1 MKLLGFL
8 KRHLGAVVICF
19 ALICGQAYF
28 QLMLPTAMSDIVDVG
43 IQQGGIDS
51 PVPHTIRATALNDL
65 EMFMSESDAAK
76 VDGVYGPAN
85 GNGVRTFIGN
95 QQQASAE
102 GEIAQLIAVPEC
114 VALSLEKGIDASALS
129 LDSGTS
135 MEAPRSPLPATI
147 TLDEVRQLFEAGLIG
162 REELAQ
168 DAQKMMDAMG
178 SVAGSMVD
186 QRAVDYVR
194 AEYEAQG
201 LDLNEIQTNYLGTMA
216 LSMLWLCVGMVLCSV
231 SVSFVAAHTSARVA
245 RELRSELFSK
255 VMDFGPGEVNKFSQA
270 SLITRTTNDV
280 QQVQMTAFVLLRM
293 VMMAPVLAVL
303 ALIQVWSMASGLEWT
318 IGVAVLAIAAVMG
331 TLLGL
336 TMPKFKRMQA
346 LVDRVNLVARD
357 MLDGLMPI
365 RAYGREDFEL
375 ERFGQA
381 NRDLMKTQLFTN
393 SAMAFAMPAIMLVM
407 NLVSLLIVWS
417 GAGAIDAGNLQVGTM
432 IAFISYAM
440 EIVMSFMILAMVLVM
455 LPRAEVS
462 AERIDEVL
470 VCPVAVQSPAQPK
483 ALPASERGVLTFD
496 DVSFTYPDA
505 THPVVEHVSFRT
517 EPGHTTALIGSTGSG
532 KSTLV
537 ALIPRLY
544 DATSGAISLDGV
556 DVRSLELA
564 ELRDRVGYVPQQ
576 GLLFS
581 GTIASNV
588 KFAGDQVSD
597 EDMGWAL
604 DVAQAKDF
612 VDQTEDGV
620 ATAIAQKGSNV
631 SGGQRQRLSIARAL
645 AKDPEVLVFDDSFSA
660 LDYATDAKL
669 RHALADQV
677 KEAAVVIVAQRV
689 ATIMGADEILV
700 LDEGTVCGRGTHED
714 LLRCCPTYLEIATSQ
729 LSLQEL
735 GLTQDEV
742 DAVLGTDESRQ
753 EAAIGQEV
761 HDLASEI
768 ASSETYGS
776 ALEGGE
782 R

>member
-51 PVPHTIRATALNDL
+51 PVPHTIRDTALRDL

-102 GEIAQLIAVPEC
+102 GEIARLIAVPEC

-135 MEAPRSPLPATI
+135 MEAPRSQLPVTI
-147 TLDEVRQLFEAGLIG
+147 TLNEVRQLFEAGLIG
-162 REELAQ
+162 RDELAQ

-216 LSMLWLCVGMVLCSV
+216 LSMFWLCVGMVLCSV

-255 VMDFGPGEVNKFSQA
+255 VMSFGPGEVNQFSQA

-280 QQVQMTAFVLLRM
+280 QQVQMTTFVLLRM

-336 TMPKFKRMQA
+336 TMPKFKHMQV

-470 VCPVAVQSPAQPK
+470 DCPVAVQNPARPK
-483 ALPASERGVLTFD
+483 ALPARERGVLTFD
-496 DVSFTYPDA
+496 DVSFTYPD
-505 THPVVEHVSFRT
+505 VEHVSFRT

-544 DATSGAISLDGV
+544 DATSGSISLDGV

-597 EDMGWAL
+597 EAMSWAL

-612 VDQTEDGV
+612 VDQTEDGT

-669 RHALADQV
+669 RHALADEV

-735 GLTQDEV
+735 GLTQAEV

-768 ASSETYGS
+768 ASSETYES

>member
-28 QLMLPTAMSDIVDVG
+28 QLMLPTAMSGIVDVG

-51 PVPHTIRATALNDL
+51 PVPHTIRDTALRDL

-102 GEIAQLIAVPEC
+102 GEIARLIAVPEC

-135 MEAPRSPLPATI
+135 MEAPRSQLPVTI
-147 TLDEVRQLFEAGLIG
+147 TLNEVRQLFEAGLIG
-162 REELAQ
+162 RDELAQ

-216 LSMLWLCVGMVLCSV
+216 LSMFWLCVGMVLCSV

-255 VMDFGPGEVNKFSQA
+255 VMSFGPGEVNQFSQA

-280 QQVQMTAFVLLRM
+280 QQVQMTTFVLLRM

-336 TMPKFKRMQA
+336 TMPKFKHMQV

-470 VCPVAVQSPAQPK
+470 DCPVAVQNPARPK
-483 ALPASERGVLTFD
+483 ALPARERGVLTFD

-505 THPVVEHVSFRT
+505 TYPVVEHVSFRT

-544 DATSGAISLDGV
+544 DATSGSISLDGV

-597 EDMGWAL
+597 EAMSWAL

-612 VDQTEDGV
+612 VDQTEDGT
-620 ATAIAQKGSNV
+620 ATAIAQKGANV

-669 RHALADQV
+669 RHALADEV

-735 GLTQDEV
+735 GLTQAEV

-753 EAAIGQEV
+753 EASIGQEV

-768 ASSETYGS
+768 ASSETYES